1 MLKLDESTLRQLYV
15 DESYSIGAIARLL
28 RVRKQT
34 ICDALVQWSIPRRRL
49 GARRDRRP
57 VSADVQQAIK
67 ARVAAFGI
75 RPTAQLLGQPPEVI
89 HAILGTRPLPRGE
102 KPRVDRAAARAAYE
116 TGTPIAEIAAR
127 FGVSTRTIRRNLQ
140 YTDISMLDR
149 EPDGR

>member
-1 MLKLDESTLRQLYV
+1 MLKLDEPTLRQLYV
-15 DESYSIGAIARLL
+15 DEGYSIGALARLL

-34 ICDALVQWSIPRRRL
+34 ICDALVRWGIPRRRR

-67 ARVAAFGI
+67 ARVAAFGV

-116 TGTPIAEIAAR
+116 AGTPIAEIATR
-127 FGVSTRTIRRNLQ
+127 FGVTTRTIRRNLQ
-140 YTDISMLDR
+140 YTDILLLEP